1 MMANDLPDEPRYTRI
16 VTAQLAEISIE
27 FLERCES
34 EQLVQTRV
42 IRGGAQGYSATDIR
56 RIARIAR
63 LHDDLGLDFNSLEV
77 VLNMRDQILELQRQI
92 EALEQEKARREDQL
106 LHELTNMRRQLA
118 SESKWR

>member
-1 MMANDLPDEPRYTRI
+1 MNNQTDEPRYTRV
-16 VTAQLAEISIE
+16 VTAQLAEISID
-27 FLERCES
+27 FLERCEQQ
-34 EQLVQTRV
+34 QLVHTRI
-42 IRGGAQGYSATDIR
+42 IRGGTPGYSARDIR